1 MISSQERP
9 RKSRRPGGKTE
20 KLCWGHTEREGAL
33 EYPNQILDSYFLD
46 VGRCPNLGRPERA
59 RS

>member
-9 RKSRRPGGKTE
+9 RKSRSPEGKTE
-20 KLCWGHTEREGAL
+20 KLCWGHTERAL

-46 VGRCPNLGRPERA
+46 VGRCANLGRHERA